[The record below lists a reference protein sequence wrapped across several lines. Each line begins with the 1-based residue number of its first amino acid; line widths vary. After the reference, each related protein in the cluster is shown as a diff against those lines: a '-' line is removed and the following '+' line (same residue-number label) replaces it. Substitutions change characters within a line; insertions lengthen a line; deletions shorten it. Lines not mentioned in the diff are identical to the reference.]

1 MRTATLLTRIALS
14 GSRVGCHQLVKPT
27 RGNNVFGDICGHQ
40 QLASQRVLPFRII
53 ARQQTTLGSETKEES
68 MRKALLSALDASFV
82 DIEDISGRFSAS
94 CFMYQRATLIATVVS
109 ILATL

>member
-27 RGNNVFGDICGHQ
+27 RGNNVVDEICGYQ
-40 QLASQRVLPFRII
+40 QLESQRVLPFRLI
-53 ARQQTTLGSETKEES
+53 ARQQTTLGSGTKEET
-68 MRKALLSALDASFV
+68 MRKTLLSALDASFV
-82 DIEDISGRFSAS
+82 DIEDISGRSFAS

-109 ILATL
+109 ILALL